1 MSTPDETKPWFII
14 CGTLQIVT
22 LDDTFYGIPPIKQ
35 PFGVYENPG
44 LTLGRTASDRV
55 FIYLADEIP
64 WYSVALRPHFG
75 NVKAPAFRQSFFQ
88 NWLKSTS

>member
-22 LDDTFYGIPPIKQ
+22 LDDTFLWYPPIKQ

-64 WYSVALRPHFG
+64 WYSVHYVPILG
-75 NVKAPAFRQSFFQ
+75 
-88 NWLKSTS
+88 T